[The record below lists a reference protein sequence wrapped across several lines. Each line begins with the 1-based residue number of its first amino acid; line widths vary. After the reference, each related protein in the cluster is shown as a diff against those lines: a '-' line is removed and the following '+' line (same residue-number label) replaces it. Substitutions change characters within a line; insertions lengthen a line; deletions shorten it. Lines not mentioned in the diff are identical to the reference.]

1 MGSLTRK
8 QADSNASHSVLTTR
22 FTTSRNNTWI
32 QGVSKPTAWSLGA
45 DIWKLQVTLVL
56 LSKDPVFCTSLHI
69 LRMGDS
75 YIRHIELLGFERR
88 FFPSQHYVY
97 MFLVKWSDLSEK
109 LIYRKFSE
117 IYAFHKALKE
127 MFPIES
133 GDIDIKDRILPLLPA
148 PKWFDN
154 QKTTETRQGT
164 LAEYCHSLINLPP
177 KISRCQLLPAAELLP
192 VKYIFGSCNYLVVLC
207 RYKKNETYLMAKDNS
222 RSNTSEITGPIILQT
237 YRVIADYNKGSKY
250 QLNLKEGEQVDIVE
264 KSTNGWWFCQCESRR
279 GWVPASYLEPLEG
292 PDETEE
298 QEPNYAGELFVTTK
312 AYTAEQD
319 DELTLQEGET
329 IEVIHKLLEGWWV
342 IRKGEQTG
350 HYPSMFLRKSGEIRA
365 ADTERE
371 FDRRATPPPRRS
383 TIRNA
388 KSIHTRGRQRI
399 SQDTYRRNSRRY
411 LHQRGQQEARST
423 ANQRQKMQS
432 VQESQA
438 NNDNQNGSTPPLS
451 DQTKALPTVPPR
463 PSKEVIL
470 ERCSEHTRK
479 KVSIRYSI

>member
-1 MGSLTRK
+1 
-8 QADSNASHSVLTTR
+8 
-22 FTTSRNNTWI
+22 
-32 QGVSKPTAWSLGA
+32 
-45 DIWKLQVTLVL
+45 
-56 LSKDPVFCTSLHI
+56 
-69 LRMGDS
+69 MGDS

-133 GDIDIKDRILPLLPA
+133 GDIDIKDRILPPLPA

-177 KISRCQLLPAAELLP
+177 KISRCQLLLSFYQVREEDENPPAP
-192 VKYIFGSCNYLVVLC
+192 HP
-207 RYKKNETYLMAKDNS
+207 YKKNETYLMAKDNS

-342 IRKGEQTG
+342 IRQGEQTG

-371 FDRRATPPPRRS
+371 FNRRTTPPPRRS

-411 LHQRGQQEARST
+411 LHQRGQREAHST
-423 ANQRQKMQS
+423 PANQRQKMQS

-438 NNDNQNGSTPPLS
+438 NNENNNQNGSNPPLS

-470 ERCSEHTRK
+470 ERCTEHTRK
-479 KVSIRYSI
+479 KVSIRYTI